1 MELISICGHTF
12 IDKLDSD
19 SVVVDLGANRGI
31 FSKGILDRYDC
42 KVVAYEPSRLLC
54 NNELA
59 DLKKQYSNFSF
70 KQNAV
75 WSRQKTMT
83 LSDFYDDNGNTS
95 GVANSLIPHKRDR
108 RNDGRYIREKY
119 DVKCVSINNILKNY
133 EKIDILKIDIEGSE
147 IEVLNSALD
156 KHLSKCDQVCVE
168 FHLFCQHEYETKIT
182 IDDLVKIV
190 KKMEN
195 IGFESRKTNSKH
207 PDYLF
212 YKK

>member
-1 MELISICGHTF
+1 MDLISICGHTF
-12 IDKLDSD
+12 IDRLDGN
-19 SVVVDLGANRGI
+19 SVVVDLGANRGV
-31 FSKGILDRYDC
+31 FSKGILDRYNC
-42 KVVAYEPSRLLC
+42 KVDAYEPSRLLC
-54 NNELA
+54 SNELTN
-59 DLKKQYSNFSF
+59 LKKQYSNFSF

-75 WSRQKTMT
+75 WSKGKTMT

-95 GVANSLIPHKRDR
+95 GVANSLLPHKRDQR
-108 RNDGRYIREKY
+108 HDGRYIREKY
-119 DVKCVSINNILKNY
+119 DVKCKSINNILKKY

-156 KHLSKCDQVCVE
+156 QNLNKCDQVCVE
-168 FHLFCQHEYETKIT
+168 FHLFCQHEYATKIT
-182 IDDLVKIV
+182 IDDLMNIV